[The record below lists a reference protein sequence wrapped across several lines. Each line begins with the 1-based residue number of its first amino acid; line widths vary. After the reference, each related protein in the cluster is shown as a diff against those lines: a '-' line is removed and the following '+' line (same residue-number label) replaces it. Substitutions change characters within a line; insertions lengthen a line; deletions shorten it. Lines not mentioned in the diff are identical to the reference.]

1 MENKPIR
8 VLLVDDHAVV
18 RSGLAAVLMSYDD
31 LELVGEAGSGEEGVR
46 LAERY
51 KPDIILMDLVMPGM
65 DGVAATK
72 AIHEKLPDIRII
84 ILTSFKEKDM
94 VDGALKAGAMSYL
107 LKNVSAD
114 ELVTAIRGAVR
125 GQARLSPEAAQV
137 LIQEIR
143 QPQGPGFD
151 LTEREREILKFMVD
165 GLPNSAIA
173 DKVIVSQ
180 STVKFHVSNIL
191 SKLGVASRTEAVSLA
206 LKQNLVK

>member
-1 MENKPIR
+1 
-8 VLLVDDHAVV
+8 
-18 RSGLAAVLMSYDD
+18 VLMSFED
-31 LELVGEAGSGEEGVR
+31 LELIGEAGSGEEGVR

-51 KPDIILMDLVMPGM
+51 KPDVVLMDLVMPGM

-114 ELVTAIRGAVR
+114 ELVTAIRGAVS

-143 QPQGPGFD
+143 QPQGLGFD
-151 LTEREREILKFMVD
+151 LTEREREILRLMVD
-165 GLPNSAIA
+165 GLANSAIA
-173 DKVIVSQ
+173 DKLIVSQ

-191 SKLGVASRTEAVSLA
+191 SKLGVATRTEAVSLA